1 MGMKRASLVLVFLI
15 LLSGCGQSNEERA
28 KELIKQSCE
37 AEFNESITAQ
47 ETVSLIRQAVELD
60 EKYRSYLVAWIKWQD
75 LEEEMMTKKSSM
87 SPEEFEVK
95 YRDFKDN
102 YAIVDSYCMSRGNF

>member
-1 MGMKRASLVLVFLI
+1 MKRASWVLVCLV

-28 KELIKQSCE
+28 RELIKQSCD
-37 AEFNESITAQ
+37 AEFNESVTAE

-60 EKYRSYLVAWIKWQD
+60 EKYRSYLVAWIRYREIQ
-75 LEEEMMTKKSSM
+75 EEMMTTKSSM
-87 SPEEFEVK
+87 SPEEFEVA

-102 YAIVDSYCMSRGNF
+102 SAVLQSYCLP